1 MNEWISRYD
10 APREANVPVSCAVCG
25 CRLMP
30 ASGID
35 DAAWRHLPS
44 LDPLR
49 DARGDRP
56 ACIDALHDSQGF
68 ALG

>member
-1 MNEWISRYD
+1 M
-10 APREANVPVSCAVCG
+10 
-25 CRLMP
+25 
-30 ASGID
+30 D

-56 ACIDALHDSQGF
+56 HCIDALHDSEGRV
-68 ALG
+68 LD

>member
-1 MNEWISRYD
+1 MNEWMSYD
-10 APREANVPVSCAVCG
+10 VPRAANVPVSCAVCG

-30 ASGID
+30 ASGRD

-44 LDPLR
+44 LDPMC

-56 ACIDALHDSQGF
+56 ACIDALHDSEGHV
-68 ALG
+68 LD

>member
-1 MNEWISRYD
+1 MNEWMSRYD
-10 APREANVPVSCAVCG
+10 IPRPATYPVSCEACG

-30 ASGID
+30 ASD
-35 DAAWRHLPS
+35 SDAATWRHLPS

-56 ACIDALHDSQGF
+56 ACIDALHDSEGRV
-68 ALG
+68 LD